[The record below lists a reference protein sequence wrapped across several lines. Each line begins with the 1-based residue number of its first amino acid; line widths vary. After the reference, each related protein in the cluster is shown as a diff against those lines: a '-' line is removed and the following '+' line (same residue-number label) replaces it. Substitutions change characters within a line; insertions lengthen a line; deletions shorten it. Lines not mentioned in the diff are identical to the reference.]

1 MAPKTRA
8 QSKTSAH
15 LDVPESPVR
24 TEPVTT
30 HKKPKSRKLGA
41 HGHQTPP
48 QQPSF
53 IDTIDEGNGHAVH
66 NNDNSQAVIV
76 TDNELKRAKSAKLTQ
91 QESAKAP
98 AAEANA
104 SEHKTSGDLLDADSY
119 EHAEIASAETSAQ
132 LPDNTPSSPLSDSN
146 MTVRS
151 EIVVPILAE
160 PAAEPESQWP
170 PPLRFPME
178 EEMTALALD
187 EADPVPVPDSTIGCL
202 TEWQAEFQAKREER
216 MRLNQIIIDEG
227 TAQLAVLDA
236 EAARLAEE
244 REKEKEKEKAKVSS
258 SPSTNINLLTSPK
271 QAGYRNEYSPEDL
284 NEPLSRRDIHYVG
297 PGKKAFYQFPYHY
310 LDNLSHRLKGPYEA
324 RLLEL

>member
-8 QSKTSAH
+8 QSKTSGH
-15 LDVPESPVR
+15 PDIPESPIR
-24 TEPVTT
+24 TEPITT
-30 HKKPKSRKLGA
+30 HKKGKSRKLG
-41 HGHQTPP
+41 GHSQQTPP
-48 QQPSF
+48 QHPSF
-53 IDTIDEGNGHAVH
+53 IDTIDEVNGHAVH
-66 NNDNSQAVIV
+66 DNDNSQAVIV
-76 TDNELKRAKSAKLTQ
+76 TDNELKRAKSAKLTR

-98 AAEANA
+98 AAEANV
-104 SEHKTSGDLLDADSY
+104 SEHKTSDDPLADTRIPSH
-119 EHAEIASAETSAQ
+119 EDQ
-132 LPDNTPSSPLSDSN
+132 LPDNTPSSPHSDSN

-151 EIVVPILAE
+151 EIIVPIRAE
-160 PAAEPESQWP
+160 TDAETAAEPESAWP

-187 EADPVPVPDSTIGCL
+187 EADAIPVPDSTIGCL
-202 TEWQAEFQAKREER
+202 TEWQAEFQAKRQER
-216 MRLNQIIIDEG
+216 IRLNQIIIDEG

-244 REKEKEKEKAKVSS
+244 RKKEKEKEKAKASP
-258 SPSTNINLLTSPK
+258 SPSTNINLLTTPK